1 MFLTIIPAANADFLP
16 NFFKINCHI
25 GIDAIEETLSK
36 KKRKIKPIITF
47 KQKYVSIIGYSPSPF
62 FSLFTYFKVC
72 QIQSAPWNVVCIKIV
87 TCGVHALLN
96 YIYILVH
103 AILKLR
109 ILAGAQLT
117 SKMMMNKE
125 KSSPRSRL
133 WVQNRAKF
141 PWTIFK
147 IMLMMIKI
155 DQTKK
160 PKTNTHD
167 IQYVSNYMYVLY
179 HSHKYLIIIWTEH
192 SCQSTEESMFEL
204 LNFLFQNISYIFKY
218 FSFSLILQKYSF

>member
-36 KKRKIKPIITF
+36 KKREKLNQSSLLNKNMYQSSVIHLHH
-47 KQKYVSIIGYSPSPF
+47 F
-62 FSLFTYFKVC
+62 FLFTYFKVC
-72 QIQSAPWNVVCIKIV
+72 QIQSAPWNVVWIKIV

-160 PKTNTHD
+160 K
-167 IQYVSNYMYVLY
+167 
-179 HSHKYLIIIWTEH
+179 
-192 SCQSTEESMFEL
+192 
-204 LNFLFQNISYIFKY
+204 QNKHTRHTICIKLHVCTLP
-218 FSFSLILQKYSF
+218 FS

>member
-1 MFLTIIPAANADFLP
+1 MLLRRP
-16 NFFKINCHI
+16 CQ
-25 GIDAIEETLSK
+25 K

-47 KQKYVSIIGYSPSPF
+47 KQKYVSIIGYIYIHLHHF
-62 FSLFTYFKVC
+62 FLFTYFKVC

>member
-1 MFLTIIPAANADFLP
+1 MLLRRP
-16 NFFKINCHI
+16 CQ
-25 GIDAIEETLSK
+25 K

-62 FSLFTYFKVC
+62 FLFTYFKVC

-109 ILAGAQLT
+109 ILAGVQLT

-160 PKTNTHD
+160 PQTNTHD

>member
-1 MFLTIIPAANADFLP
+1 MLLRRP
-16 NFFKINCHI
+16 CQ
-25 GIDAIEETLSK
+25 K

-87 TCGVHALLN
+87 TCDVHALLN

-179 HSHKYLIIIWTEH
+179 HSHI
-192 SCQSTEESMFEL
+192 
-204 LNFLFQNISYIFKY
+204 
-218 FSFSLILQKYSF
+218 